1 VLDFEQQ
8 VSRPIEQ
15 LSTPHILDDQ
25 DVESAERQLDN
36 PSLILAASRSS
47 ERVAAEPVIQS
58 ASILDANM
66 KKPTPRDKSIAKRWR
81 WAFSI
86 SGISEFI
93 VVAHA

>member
-1 VLDFEQQ
+1 M
-8 VSRPIEQ
+8 
-15 LSTPHILDDQ
+15 
-25 DVESAERQLDN
+25 
-36 PSLILAASRSS
+36 
-47 ERVAAEPVIQS
+47 AAEPVIQS

-86 SGISEFI
+86 SWISEFI